1 MRLDL
6 TSEFPLLAI
15 NALVGFVWGPLAG
28 WESSIRRRLSSGW
41 NAWHVVKCRL
51 SSSLSGPERV
61 QARGHHD
68 VLTIIHPELL
78 VLNGVLQ
85 GVARGTQAVLA
96 QTWDPLPL
104 FIFVQLTKMLV
115 RRWPLGWPL
124 HADGSIIS
132 DVERHHAGQ
141 NAAPIVL
148 LWTSCRILSVTEW
161 L

>member
-1 MRLDL
+1 M
-6 TSEFPLLAI
+6 
-15 NALVGFVWGPLAG
+15 
-28 WESSIRRRLSSGW
+28 
-41 NAWHVVKCRL
+41 KCRL

-61 QARGHHD
+61 QALSTRWHHQLVD

-78 VLNGVLQ
+78 VLNRVLE

-96 QTWDPLPL
+96 ETRDPLPL

-115 RRWPLGWPL
+115 RRRPLGLPL

-141 NAAPIVL
+141 NAASVVL
-148 LWTSCRILSVTEW
+148 LWTTSCRILSVTKW

>member
-15 NALVGFVWGPLAG
+15 NALMGFVWWPLAG
-28 WESSIRRRLSSGW
+28 CESSICRRLSCGW
-41 NAWHVVKCRL
+41 NAWHVVKRRL
-51 SSSLSGPERV
+51 SSSLSRPERV
-61 QARGHHD
+61 QARWHHD
-68 VLTIIHPELL
+68 VLTIIHAELL
-78 VLNGVLQ
+78 VLNRVLQ
-85 GVARGTQAVLA
+85 GVAQAVLA
-96 QTWDPLPL
+96 ETLPL

-115 RRWPLGWPL
+115 RRRPLRWPL

-141 NAAPIVL
+141 NAASVVL
-148 LWTSCRILSVTEW
+148 LWTSCRILSVTKW

>member
-15 NALVGFVWGPLAG
+15 NALVGLVWWPLAG
-28 WESSIRRRLSSGW
+28 CESPICRRLSCGW
-41 NAWHVVKCRL
+41 NARHVVKRRL

-61 QARGHHD
+61 QARWHHD
-68 VLTIIHPELL
+68 VLTIIHAELL
-78 VLNGVLQ
+78 VLNRVLE
-85 GVARGTQAVLA
+85 GVARGTQAILA
-96 QTWDPLPL
+96 ETWDPLPL

-115 RRWPLGWPL
+115 RRRPLRWPL

-141 NAAPIVL
+141 NAAPVVL